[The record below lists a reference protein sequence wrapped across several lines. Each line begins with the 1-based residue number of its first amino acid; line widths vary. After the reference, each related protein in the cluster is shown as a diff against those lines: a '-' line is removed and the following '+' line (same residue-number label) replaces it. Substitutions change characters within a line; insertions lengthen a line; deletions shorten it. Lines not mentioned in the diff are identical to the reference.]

1 MGQFSP
7 LFYPSQ
13 WLVRAACFSPNV
25 SAANMWRHIR
35 CYSIMTTCISCMSY
49 AETWGHELLHREIS
63 RSLVPTKQ
71 SDVWLMFIDIA
82 DAVVQLILKP
92 VVFDLSEHPRSHA
105 YNRVSAIAKKRL
117 TIIRVD
123 KYLPNANWSILESE
137 KLSKYEWIL
146 SVFSYPSSTF

>member
-1 MGQFSP
+1 
-7 LFYPSQ
+7 
-13 WLVRAACFSPNV
+13 
-25 SAANMWRHIR
+25 
-35 CYSIMTTCISCMSY
+35 
-49 AETWGHELLHREIS
+49 
-63 RSLVPTKQ
+63 
-71 SDVWLMFIDIA
+71 MFIDIA

-117 TIIRVD
+117 TIMRVD